1 MRILKI
7 AATLLAAAPLW
18 AASYYTT
25 HLEDPKAAYLAPA
38 NFPVKGDGI
47 ADDSDAIQQAINK
60 VQEASNMGIVFVPEG
75 RYRITKTIYVWPSIR
90 VIGYGGNRPVLVL
103 GDNTPGYQDP
113 QNEKYMV
120 FFAGGRPGGGRG
132 AGAPGAAPGQAA
144 QGGGRGSGVGEPRD
158 AGAGTFYCAMS
169 NIDIEIGNGNPG
181 AVGVRGKYA
190 QHSYLAHMDFRIGS
204 GIAGIHE
211 IGNVIEDVRFMGGRY
226 GIWTSTPSPGWQLT
240 VVDAHFEGQRDA
252 SIRDRAANLTMIRP
266 QFKNA
271 PTAIEIEEKAHD
283 NLWIKDGRM
292 EDISGPAVIISLENG
307 ARNSINMENVACR
320 RVPQFA
326 SYRESGKKIAGPGE
340 MYEVKVFSHGL
351 TYSEMGAV
359 GAFKTQF
366 EAVPLTAM
374 PALVK
379 SDLIPLPPGDTWA
392 NVRALGATGDGK
404 TDDTDSLKK
413 AVAEHKALYFPTGVY
428 IISDKIALRPDSVLI
443 GLHPSATRF
452 QLLDRTPAFQGI
464 GNPMPMVLAPKG
476 GTNIMIGLGVY
487 TNGINPRAL
496 GVKWLAGKD
505 SLMNDVRFHG
515 GHGTPQE
522 GGGRGIYNNT
532 NTADTDINR
541 RWDAQYPS
549 LWITDGGG
557 GTFLDIWTPSTF
569 ATAGML
575 ISDTTTPGRIYEMSS
590 EHHQRYEILI
600 RRASNWDIYAMQTEE
615 ERGEGPVCSS
625 MEIQDSSNITLANY
639 HMYRVISSYNPFP
652 YGIKITNSKNIKFRN
667 MHADSNSRVAF
678 DATVWDTTHNVRVG
692 EKEFAWLTV
701 TGNAPTPKPKAVSPV
716 LETGARVEKLAG
728 GFFNISGGAAHPL
741 GDFYF
746 VDPYRQRI
754 YKWAA
759 AARQLSIVRDNALEP
774 VNLVIDKAGNIMV
787 VSSFG
792 SNAVYTFKP
801 EQPDLDITVL
811 KAEDAVERP
820 GKTPVLP
827 AGEWSLNPA
836 RIQKP
841 GGHYLSPDGTMFVAA
856 GTEFIKDERSYGVKS
871 SPLLRFGLTPAAVGK
886 KAYFASENFV
896 STWEGVVQAD
906 GSVADMKQFVNQG
919 GEYVAV
925 DAQGNVYVANG
936 RIFVYSPAGKL
947 IDTIDVP
954 ERPIQ
959 LVFAGKDKKTLFI
972 AARTG
977 LYAVRT
983 KFGGR

>member
-1 MRILKI
+1 
-7 AATLLAAAPLW
+7 
-18 AASYYTT
+18 
-25 HLEDPKAAYLAPA
+25 
-38 NFPVKGDGI
+38 
-47 ADDSDAIQQAINK
+47 
-60 VQEASNMGIVFVPEG
+60 
-75 RYRITKTIYVWPSIR
+75 
-90 VIGYGGNRPVLVL
+90 
-103 GDNTPGYQDP
+103 
-113 QNEKYMV
+113 
-120 FFAGGRPGGGRG
+120 
-132 AGAPGAAPGQAA
+132 
-144 QGGGRGSGVGEPRD
+144 
-158 AGAGTFYCAMS
+158 
-169 NIDIEIGNGNPG
+169 
-181 AVGVRGKYA
+181 
-190 QHSYLAHMDFRIGS
+190 
-204 GIAGIHE
+204 
-211 IGNVIEDVRFMGGRY
+211 
-226 GIWTSTPSPGWQLT
+226 
-240 VVDAHFEGQRDA
+240 
-252 SIRDRAANLTMIRP
+252 
-266 QFKNA
+266 
-271 PTAIEIEEKAHD
+271 
-283 NLWIKDGRM
+283 
-292 EDISGPAVIISLENG
+292 
-307 ARNSINMENVACR
+307 
-320 RVPQFA
+320 
-326 SYRESGKKIAGPGE
+326 
-340 MYEVKVFSHGL
+340 
-351 TYSEMGAV
+351 
-359 GAFKTQF
+359 
-366 EAVPLTAM
+366 
-374 PALVK
+374 
-379 SDLIPLPPGDTWA
+379 
-392 NVRALGATGDGK
+392 
-404 TDDTDSLKK
+404 
-413 AVAEHKALYFPTGVY
+413 
-428 IISDKIALRPDSVLI
+428 
-443 GLHPSATRF
+443 
-452 QLLDRTPAFQGI
+452 
-464 GNPMPMVLAPKG
+464 
-476 GTNIMIGLGVY
+476 
-487 TNGINPRAL
+487 
-496 GVKWLAGKD
+496 
-505 SLMNDVRFHG
+505 
-515 GHGTPQE
+515 
-522 GGGRGIYNNT
+522 
-532 NTADTDINR
+532 
-541 RWDAQYPS
+541 
-549 LWITDGGG
+549 
-557 GTFLDIWTPSTF
+557 
-569 ATAGML
+569 
-575 ISDTTTPGRIYEMSS
+575 
-590 EHHQRYEILI
+590 
-600 RRASNWDIYAMQTEE
+600 MQTEE

-728 GFFNISGGAAHPL
+728 GFFNISGGAAHPS

-801 EQPDLDITVL
+801 EQPDLDITLL

-827 AGEWSLNPA
+827 AGEWSLNPT

-871 SPLLRFGLTPAAVGK
+871 SPLLRFGLTPATVGK

-919 GEYVAV
+919 GEYVTV

-983 KFGGR
+983 KFGGM